1 VATSPPGIE
10 EAVVAHVGRDR
21 AAALALLGDLVAAAR
36 RGEAAMQAIVDA
48 AFREIGYA
56 TDVFEADLAALAG
69 HPEYSLMP
77 ELATLGTAGRPNVVA
92 RLEGAA
98 GGRSLFAFA
107 HVDSYVL
114 DPTGWRFDPYA
125 ATATEDGRV
134 VGYGIADDRSGVA
147 GMILAARA
155 LAAVGVRPAG
165 TVTMASCLGKHLGAG
180 GTLAVIARGYGGDG
194 AVYLHP
200 AETGAGLAEFKAF
213 TLGLVQF
220 RVTVGGRDPR
230 FRERYQ
236 TPAAHR
242 GASAIERAALLIGG
256 LRAWD
261 DERAARL
268 RHPAIEAVLGRSTNL
283 NVGRIEGGQADHEV
297 PLRCSF
303 TGTITFPPGETVAS
317 VRAAFEEA
325 VRGLGATLPD
335 PAAPPPVVEWLPL
348 MANPAG
354 GAVDGPFVRS
364 FVGCLERVTG
374 ATPAVWPAHTAS
386 DIRYP
391 LLYADAPTVGFGPRA
406 GRFGGPDE
414 WLDVEDFLRM
424 VQALA
429 LLIVRWC
436 GTAPAPTGQETER

>member
-1 VATSPPGIE
+1 MTTPQSGIE
-10 EAVVAHVGRDR
+10 EAVVTQVARER
-21 AAALALLGDLVAAAR
+21 ASALTLLRDLVAASR
-36 RGEAAMQAIVDA
+36 DGEAAIQAIVA
-48 AFREIGYA
+48 GAFAELGYE
-56 TDVFEADLAALAG
+56 TDIFEADLEALAS
-69 HPEYSLMP
+69 HPEFSLMP
-77 ELATLGTAGRPNVVA
+77 ELAALGTAARPNVVA
-92 RLEGAA
+92 RLPAA
-98 GGRSLFAFA
+98 GAGRSLFAFA

-114 DPTGWRFDPYA
+114 DPTGWSGDPYA
-125 ATATEDGRV
+125 PTETADGRV

-147 GMILAARA
+147 AMILAARA
-155 LAAVGVRPAG
+155 LAAVGLRPAG

-180 GTLAVIARGYGGDG
+180 GTLAVMAHGYGGDG

-200 AETGAGLAEFKAF
+200 AETGAGLTEFKAV

-220 RVTVGGRDPR
+220 RITVTGRDPA

-256 LRAWD
+256 LRAWAE
-261 DERAARL
+261 ERASRV
-268 RHPAIEAVLGRSTNL
+268 RHPAIDAVLERATNL
-283 NVGRIEGGQADHEV
+283 NIGRIEGGQADHEV

-303 TGTITFPPGETVAS
+303 TGTLTFPPGETVAS

-325 VRGLGATLPD
+325 VRGTGRTPPVPD
-335 PAAPPPVVEWLPL
+335 APPPVVEWLPL

-354 GAVDGPFVRS
+354 SPLDGPFIRT

-374 ATPAVWPAHTAS
+374 ATPALWPAHTAS

-414 WLDVEDFLRM
+414 WLDVDDFLRM
-424 VQALA
+424 VEALA

-436 GTAPAPTGQETER
+436 GTAPTAKETAR

>member
-1 VATSPPGIE
+1 MPPPGIE
-10 EAVVAHVGRDR
+10 EAVVAQVARER
-21 AAALALLGDLVAAAR
+21 ASALALLRDLVAAAR
-36 RGEAAMQAIVDA
+36 RGEAAMQAIVVA
-48 AFREIGYA
+48 AFAELGYA
-56 TDVFEADLAALAG
+56 TDLFEADLGALAG
-69 HPEYSLMP
+69 HPEFSLMP
-77 ELATLGTAGRPNVVA
+77 ELAALGTAGRPNLVA
-92 RLEGAA
+92 RLPGV
-98 GGRSLFAFA
+98 GKGRSLFAFA
-107 HVDSYVL
+107 HIDSYVL
-114 DPTGWRFDPYA
+114 DPTGWSGDPYA
-125 ATATEDGRV
+125 ATETADGRV

-147 GMILAARA
+147 GMILAARV

-165 TVTMASCLGKHLGAG
+165 SVTMASCLGKHLGAG

-200 AETGAGLAEFKAF
+200 AETGAGLTEFKAV

-220 RVTVGGRDPR
+220 RVTVAGRDPA

-242 GASAIERAALLIGG
+242 GASAIERAALLIAG
-256 LRAWD
+256 LRAWAE
-261 DERAARL
+261 ERACRV
-268 RHPAIEAVLGRSTNL
+268 RHPAIDAFLERATNL
-283 NVGRIEGGQADHEV
+283 NIGRIEGGQADHEV

-303 TGTITFPPGETVAS
+303 SGTLTFPPGETVAS
-317 VRAAFEEA
+317 VRVDFEAAVHEIS
-325 VRGLGATLPD
+325 ATLH

-354 GAVDGPFVRS
+354 SPLDGPFLRT

-374 ATPAVWPAHTAS
+374 ATPALWPAHTAS

-414 WLDVEDFLRM
+414 WLDVDDFLRT
-424 VQALA
+424 VEALA

-436 GTAPAPTGQETER
+436 GTAPAGKETGR